1 MKKKVLFFTTPA
13 YGHINSALPIVERL
27 VNKDYQVICYS
38 SKEYKQII
46 EETGAK
52 YIEYKIDFNVQEIG
66 AYTSNFVELL
76 KALTKLN
83 HEAYEHYVNS
93 IDYTKYDLVVYDSM
107 CAFAKNIAY
116 KKKIKSICIETT
128 LAYNFFVFIF
138 SNMFWNSIKTFG
150 KNLKELLKNIKSEK
164 VFRKK
169 YNLSKLKIIDLFVN
183 SGDKTIVLTPKEFQP
198 FYKTFNKNFCF
209 VGTTIKERLQK
220 QNKNY
225 KRYNYF
231 IALGSVLKIDEKLLN
246 EILNIEQLK
255 ESKTALLIDKR
266 IENFD
271 TYKFVEQLSFLKNVD
286 IFINHGGLNSVYESI
301 YLNKKQICIP
311 MQEEQRFNALICKH
325 KKIGG
330 YVKKYTGLGKQ
341 LKEIEKWNK
350 NSEKYSKIFKSYDGT
365 KLAYEIIDKYI
376 KEGF

>member
-13 YGHINSALPIVERL
+13 YGHINSVLPIVERL

-93 IDYTKYDLVVYDSM
+93 IDYTKYDLVLYDSM

-128 LAYNFFVFIF
+128 LAYNFFVFVF

-209 VGTTIKERLQK
+209 VGTTIKERVDLIKDADFFIGLSSGLSWIAWCCNVPVVMISGFTAPENEFYTPYRVINYQVCHSCWNDSRSEFDHGDMMWCPRHKGTDRHFECTRAITGTQVINTIKTIPAFQK
-220 QNKNY
+220 HMENKN
-225 KRYNYF
+225 
-231 IALGSVLKIDEKLLN
+231 
-246 EILNIEQLK
+246 K
-255 ESKTALLIDKR
+255 E
-266 IENFD
+266 
-271 TYKFVEQLSFLKNVD
+271 
-286 IFINHGGLNSVYESI
+286 
-301 YLNKKQICIP
+301 
-311 MQEEQRFNALICKH
+311 
-325 KKIGG
+325 
-330 YVKKYTGLGKQ
+330 
-341 LKEIEKWNK
+341 
-350 NSEKYSKIFKSYDGT
+350 
-365 KLAYEIIDKYI
+365 
-376 KEGF
+376 